1 MQLVLDELGNTAAYL
16 QQKITVGSRD
26 INVRYVRPHLYKHL
40 APAGSVAIE
49 IRDASQVLIATSDSV
64 TITDIDAANYFH
76 GEVRFDVSA
85 RLLKNTSYY
94 IRLVSSGYSYAANAF
109 IGWCQDFD
117 LRKVGVDYTPAGSL
131 NTPFLLELWELKRV
145 DKGRI

>member
-1 MQLVLDELGNTAAYL
+1 MQLVLQELGLSSSYL
-16 QQKITVGSRD
+16 SQKITVGARD
-26 INVRYVRPHLYKHL
+26 INVKHVRPHLYKHL
-40 APAGSVAIE
+40 APAGTVSIQ
-49 IRDASQVLIATSDSV
+49 IRDASDVLIATSDAV
-64 TITDIDAANYFH
+64 TITDISAQNYFH
-76 GEVRFDVSA
+76 GEVRFDVNA
-85 RLLKNTSYY
+85 MLLKNTSYY
-94 IRLVSSGYSYAANAF
+94 IRLVSSGYTYGANAF